1 MAKKEGFVTE
11 EDNYAAVVLDT
22 NLTPDLIEEGFV
34 RELISKIQTMRKE
47 SGFEVTDHIRAY
59 MADEDGQPAKILE
72 ANAGEIGREVLADSV
87 EVGQEALEAARQKA
101 SQPGVNP
108 VFVKEWNINGENVT
122 LGVTKA

>member
-1 MAKKEGFVTE
+1 
-11 EDNYAAVVLDT
+11 
-22 NLTPDLIEEGFV
+22 
-34 RELISKIQTMRKE
+34 
-47 SGFEVTDHIRAY
+47 
-59 MADEDGQPAKILE
+59 MADEDGQPAKILA